1 MSLLRI
7 LFCVSTGALAALT
20 PHAATAAPK
29 QLFGKSIV
37 VSWTEQ
43 REQRQ
48 TGWNE
53 FRQVTIAGKFSA
65 YVSTQ
70 GQLFN
75 RISMTNR
82 RGASGNVERVGSG
95 GSGGHANISFQANSM
110 IAIQAN
116 EGGAR
121 RIVVTFDP
129 AFATCTA
136 EVIRGKQEGAAV
148 IRTGSIIYPGMKI
161 EIRSVH
167 TTGIGCTM
175 SDGNIFAGQ

>member
-1 MSLLRI
+1 MSLFRI
-7 LFCVSTGALAALT
+7 LFCVSAGALAALT
-20 PHAATAAPK
+20 PTAATAAPK

-53 FRQVTIAGKFSA
+53 FRPVTNSGKFSV
-65 YVSTQ
+65 YVSSQ

-75 RISMTNR
+75 RTSMTNA
-82 RGASGNVERVGSG
+82 RGASGRVERVGSA
-95 GSGGHANISFQANSM
+95 GHMNISFQANSL
-110 IAIQAN
+110 IAIQTN

-121 RIVVTFDP
+121 RIVVTFGP

-148 IRTGSIIYPGMKI
+148 IRTGSMIYPGMKV

-175 SDGNIFAGQ
+175 SDSNIFAGQ

>member
-7 LFCVSTGALAALT
+7 LFCVGRCPRGTDAPRRNRCTQAAVRQVG
-20 PHAATAAPK
+20 H
-29 QLFGKSIV
+29 

-53 FRQVTIAGKFSA
+53 FRAVTVSGKFGA

-95 GSGGHANISFQANSM
+95 GHANISFQANSLV
-110 IAIQAN
+110 AIETN
-116 EGGAR
+116 DGGAR

-136 EVIRGKQEGAAV
+136 EVIRGKQEGAWV
-148 IRTGSIIYPGMKI
+148 IRTGSIIYPGMKA
-161 EIRSVH
+161 EFRSVH

>member
-29 QLFGKSIV
+29 QLFGKSII

-48 TGWNE
+48 GGWSE
-53 FRQVTIAGKFSA
+53 FRPVTISGKFSA

-82 RGASGNVERVGSG
+82 RGASGSRERVGSG
-95 GSGGHANISFQANSM
+95 SHANISFQANSL
-110 IAIQAN
+110 IAIQASD
-116 EGGAR
+116 GGAR

-136 EVIRGKQEGAAV
+136 EVIRGKQAGAGV